1 MKLPVC
7 VKSSIQQTLAQAR
20 RHRHTHTHT
29 FVAVSNDPQSGRCHA
44 CELQDDGS
52 WWMCRLVSWHALLWG
67 TIWSQRSETDPIL
80 LLVAFT
86 HIQHILPQQ
95 WSQSWSVPER
105 TQHLRLLILSRL
117 SLTFAGLSK
126 SWRGPATSLK
136 ETCLSNSFNLISVK
150 WCLLQN
156 WSAVPWQDR
165 MGHEKG
171 ASAWER
177 LRSHAPLC
185 HVCYAALTAAWSTWW
200 LLWWCWTFPPW
211 EGELRWFC
219 KLSHV
224 LTMIFCSFH
233 KWDETTGCAE
243 GFSCQRLM
251 EVIWSVL
258 HGSHWKCRMQCRVI
272 VVFLEWS
279 PHFPFIS
286 PQITILDG

>member
-7 VKSSIQQTLAQAR
+7 VKSSIQQTPAQAR
-20 RHRHTHTHT
+20 RHRHTHTHLLPFQMILSPADAMPANCKT
-29 FVAVSNDPQSGRCHA
+29 MAVGEC
-44 CELQDDGS
+44 G
-52 WWMCRLVSWHALLWG
+52 RLVSWHALLWG

-136 ETCLSNSFNLISVK
+136 ETCVSNSFNLIGVK
-150 WCLLQN
+150 WCLLEN

-211 EGELRWFC
+211 EGEFAMILQVITCSHHDFLQFSQVRWDHRLCWRFQ
-219 KLSHV
+219 LS
-224 LTMIFCSFH
+224 
-233 KWDETTGCAE
+233 TT
-243 GFSCQRLM
+243 
-251 EVIWSVL
+251 
-258 HGSHWKCRMQCRVI
+258 HGGYLICTAQSLKVPNAMPCDHM
-272 VVFLEWS
+272 VFLEWS

-286 PQITILDG
+286 PHITILDG